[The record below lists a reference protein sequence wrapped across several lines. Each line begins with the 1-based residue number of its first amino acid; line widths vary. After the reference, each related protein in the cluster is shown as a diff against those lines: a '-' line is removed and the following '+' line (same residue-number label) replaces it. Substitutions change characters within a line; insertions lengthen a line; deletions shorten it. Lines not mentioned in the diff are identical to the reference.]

1 MSERSH
7 TLSAERLQLFAELT
21 GKLSF
26 GLIGACYVA
35 GLIVVSMYLNR
46 YGIYSI
52 SIFRVSYVTAGF
64 WVILPILISLIIIYG
79 ALGLILVFDSKGST
93 VVSNLLQLTE
103 FRKEIKTKDSI
114 SWTMLGN
121 FLLLIALFPVISWSL
136 GIRLDWKWLLALL
149 TGGLVALFLIP
160 IYFNLAFSVVPG
172 TLKKIFH
179 LGFIIVIEL
188 LLLVVH
194 ILVFANRVYDT
205 IPSHIGGGRPK
216 TVQFIIESEPKIRN
230 SLVDAGISF
239 DGETNRTREVRLLF
253 VTEEEYIILVVDS
266 NTNHE
271 APVSIRRDTV
281 KATLYRGD

>member
-1 MSERSH
+1 MGGRSY
-7 TLSAERLQLFAELT
+7 TLSAERLQLFAELI

-26 GLIGACYVA
+26 GLVGACYVA

-79 ALGLILVFDSKGST
+79 ALGLILVFDSKGSA
-93 VVSNLLQLTE
+93 VVNNLLQLTE
-103 FRKEIKTKDSI
+103 LKKEISNKDTI

-121 FLLLIALFPVISWSL
+121 FLLLIGLFPVISWSL
-136 GIRLDWKWLLALL
+136 GISLDWKWLLALL

-160 IYFNLAFSVVPG
+160 IYFNLAFSVVSG
-172 TLKKIFH
+172 TLKKVFH
-179 LGFIIVIEL
+179 LSFIIIIEM

-216 TVQFIIESEPKIRN
+216 AVQFIIESEPKIRG
-230 SLVDAGISF
+230 SLVDAGIGF
-239 DGETNRTREVRLLF
+239 EGETNRTKEVRLLF

-266 NTNHE
+266 GGNQGS
-271 APVSIRRDTV
+271 PVSIRRDVV
-281 KATLYRGD
+281 KATLYRGR